1 MSGRQACLDL
11 CYALY
16 LAPPILGDLPKLAKL
31 LVHSTLHTLT
41 HMHSHPSPHS
51 NISVMNSFM

>member
-31 LVHSTLHTLT
+31 LVHSTLHIHT
-41 HMHSHPSPHS
+41 HKILPQTYIYYITPDTTSC
-51 NISVMNSFM
+51 